1 MATVQEAGAVAIT
14 GRPARRAR
22 RPWVRITAVSVAAAV
37 ATLSVS
43 LAIGTFAGA
52 TVNALNPQP
61 LPPGAEGGEAVLA
74 LNPQPIPPGVRGG
87 TETLS

>member
-1 MATVQEAGAVAIT
+1 MATFQQVDAVEVT

-22 RPWVRITAVSVAAAV
+22 RSWVRIAAVSVAAAV

-52 TVNALNPQP
+52 AVNALNPQP
-61 LPPGAEGGEAVLA
+61 LPPVAEGGEAVLA

-87 TETLS
+87 TDTLA